1 MPTQNAP
8 DFKSLL
14 NFAHQLADRS
24 GPVIM
29 RHFRKQISIT
39 NKQHD
44 GGFDPVTAADKGAE
58 NVIAKALRS
67 SFPEHGLIG
76 EEHGNHQE
84 TARYRWVVDP
94 IDGTRSF
101 IMGSPLWGTLIG
113 LLDGETPL
121 LGLMDQP
128 YTGERFWS
136 DKKAAYARNADG
148 VVNRVRTRTCSSINE
163 ATLTTTHPDLF
174 AKGTELKSF
183 LRLKDAARMTRYGG
197 DCYNYALLAAGFVD
211 IVMES
216 GLKGFDIV
224 ALIPIIERAGGR
236 VTTWDGKP
244 ATDGGR
250 ILATGDPELHEKVLA
265 FLKHV

>member
-1 MPTQNAP
+1 MPPRDAP
-8 DFKSLL
+8 NFKSLL
-14 NFAHQLADRS
+14 DFAHTLADQA
-24 GPVIM
+24 GPVVM
-29 RHFRKQISIT
+29 RHFRKQISVD
-39 NKQHD
+39 NKET
-44 GGFDPVTAADKGAE
+44 GGSFDPVTEADKGAE
-58 NVIAKALRS
+58 KTIAKALRAR
-67 SFPEHGLIG
+67 FPDHGLIG
-76 EEHGNHQE
+76 EEHGNYNE

-113 LLDGETPL
+113 LLDGDQPL

-136 DKKAAYARNADG
+136 DRKAAYARDVAGN
-148 VVNRVRTRTCSSINE
+148 VKKLKTRPCSEIAE

-174 AKGTELKSF
+174 AKGAELKTF
-183 LRLKDAARMTRYGG
+183 MRVKDAARMTRYGG

-224 ALIPIIERAGGR
+224 ALIPIIERAGGV
-236 VTTWDGKP
+236 VTTWDGKT
-244 ATDGGR
+244 AINGGR
-250 ILATGDPELHEKVLA
+250 ILATGNPELHEKVLA
-265 FLKHV
+265 FFRE

>member
-1 MPTQNAP
+1 MPPHDAQKFAA
-8 DFKSLL
+8 LL
-14 NFAHQLADRS
+14 DFAHLLAEKS
-24 GPVIM
+24 GPVVM
-29 RHFRKQISIT
+29 RHFRKRISVD

-44 GGFDPVTAADKGAE
+44 GGFDPVTAADKDAE
-58 NVIAKALRS
+58 RVIAKTLRTQ
-67 SFPEHGLIG
+67 FPEHGLIG
-76 EEHGNHQE
+76 EEHGSYNEQ
-84 TARYRWVVDP
+84 ARYRWVVDP

-113 LLDGETPL
+113 LLDGDTPL

-136 DKKAAYARNADG
+136 DRKAAYARDANG
-148 VVNRVRTRTCSSINE
+148 SVKRLKTRPCATIGE

-174 AKGTELKSF
+174 AKGIELKSF
-183 LRLKDAARMTRYGG
+183 MRLKDAARMTRYGG

-236 VTTWDGKP
+236 ITTWDGKP
-244 ATDGGR
+244 ATNGGR
-250 ILATGDPELHEKVLA
+250 ILATGDPQLHEKTLA
-265 FLKHV
+265 FLRK

>member
-1 MPTQNAP
+1 MPSRDAT

-14 NFAHQLADRS
+14 DFAHHLADRS
-24 GPVIM
+24 GPVVL
-29 RHFRKQISIT
+29 RHFRRRIT
-39 NKQHD
+39 VDNKQRD

-58 NVIAKALRS
+58 KIIAKALRS
-67 SFPEHGLIG
+67 RFPDHGLIG
-76 EEHGNHQE
+76 EEHGDYNL

-113 LLDGETPL
+113 LLDGDTPL
-121 LGLMDQP
+121 LGVMDQP
-128 YTGERFWS
+128 YTGERYWS
-136 DKKAAYARNADG
+136 DRKAAYARDANGD
-148 VVNRVRTRTCSSINE
+148 VKRLKTRSCASIAE

-174 AKGTELKSF
+174 NKGSELKTF
-183 LRLKDAARMTRYGG
+183 VRLKEAARMTRYGG
-197 DCYNYALLAAGFVD
+197 DCYNYTLLAAGFVD

-244 ATDGGR
+244 ATNGGR
-250 ILATGDPELHEKVLA
+250 ILATGDRELHDKVLA
-265 FLKHV
+265 FLKM